1 LHYTMCDYML
11 DLFENSVE
19 AGSSLI
25 AVDFLQDES
34 DIRAYIAD
42 NGKGMT
48 EEQLAKARSPFHT
61 DGEKHPERKVG
72 LGIPFIMQAVETTGG
87 AFDIDS
93 HEGEGTSVFV
103 RFPLSHI
110 DCPPV
115 GDVAGT
121 FLAMLSKPGDC
132 EIVIRRTCA
141 CGGNETGYT
150 LVRSDLAKTLRNL
163 EEASNLA
170 LMQRYLCSQEEELC
184 VSGV

>member
-1 LHYTMCDYML
+1 MHYTICDYML

-19 AGSSLI
+19 AESSLI

-48 EEQLAKARSPFHT
+48 EEQLAKVRSPFYT

-72 LGIPFIMQAVETTGG
+72 FGIPFIVQAVEITGG
-87 AFDIDS
+87 TFDIDS
-93 HEGEGTSVFV
+93 HEGEGTSIFI

-115 GDVAGT
+115 GDVVGT
-121 FLAMLSKPGDC
+121 FLAMLSKQRDC
-132 EIVIRRTCA
+132 EIVIRRTRT
-141 CGGNETGYT
+141 CGGKESGYT
-150 LVRSDLAKTLRNL
+150 LVRSDMIQTLGNI

-170 LMQRYLCSQEEELC
+170 LMQRYIRSQEEELC
-184 VSGV
+184 VSGG